1 MLREMLTTNLYLW
14 MLIFARLGSAV
25 MFLPGFNSTMVT
37 ARFRLLFALIVSF
50 LILPVVS
57 PKLPS
62 APGSGLG
69 LFLLIG
75 GEVAF
80 GIFIGLVVQTMVAAL
95 DVAGNA
101 IGYATGLTNMFTFD
115 PITEQQSA
123 LMTGFLNLVA
133 VTLIFASN
141 CHHLMLHAVVDSYG
155 IYAPGAA
162 LPTDDLSQI
171 LVRSLDASATMGL
184 RLSAPFLVFSVT
196 FNTGLALINRLV
208 PQIQVFL
215 VALPIQILGGLTV
228 LLICLPAIML
238 LFIDTLGE
246 GLGSF
251 LTFGGG

>member
-1 MLREMLTTNLYLW
+1 MLREMLSANLFLW

-25 MFLPGFNSTMVT
+25 MFMPGFNSTMVS
-37 ARFRLLFALIVSF
+37 ARVRLFFALILSF
-50 LILPVVS
+50 LILPTLTD
-57 PKLPS
+57 KLP
-62 APGSGLG
+62 APPSSIVGLV
-69 LFLLIG
+69 LMLG

-80 GIFIGLVVQTMVAAL
+80 GLFIGLVVQTMVSAL

-141 CHHLMLHAVVDSYG
+141 CHHLMLHAIVDSYA
-155 IYAPGAA
+155 IYVPGQP
-162 LPTDDLSQI
+162 LPADDLSQV
-171 LVRSLDASATMGL
+171 LVRSLGNAATMGL
-184 RLSAPFLVFSVT
+184 RLAAPFLVFSVT

-215 VALPIQILGGLTV
+215 VALPMQILGGLTI
-228 LLICLPAIML
+228 LMICLPAIML
-238 LFIDTLGE
+238 LFINSLSDGI
-246 GLGSF
+246 GAF
-251 LTFGGG
+251 LTFG